1 MNLYASCQVGAPLHC
16 ALWPNVSV
24 VILDALTPCCPDSG
38 QQVDNC
44 YGKHNLVG
52 DTTMASSHEVV
63 RIDDVPAS
71 QDPLES
77 IDLFDYR
84 GMAPPMSS
92 SLDDASTPA
101 RRRKG
106 QLQLATS
113 RLLRRGSGKGT
124 TGHKRYQRSIK
135 DAFGGQL

>member
-16 ALWPNVSV
+16 ALWPNVWV
-24 VILDALTPCCPDSG
+24 VILDALTPCCLDSG
-38 QQVDNC
+38 QQADDCN
-44 YGKHNLVG
+44 GKHKAVG
-52 DTTMASSHEVV
+52 NTMMANSHEIV

-92 SLDDASTPA
+92 SSDDASA
-101 RRRKG
+101 LAQCKKG
-106 QLQLATS
+106 
-113 RLLRRGSGKGT
+113 
-124 TGHKRYQRSIK
+124 
-135 DAFGGQL
+135 

>member
-24 VILDALTPCCPDSG
+24 VISDALTPCCPDSG
-38 QQVDNC
+38 QQVDDHDV
-44 YGKHNLVG
+44 KHDAVG

-77 IDLFDYR
+77 IDLFDYQ

-92 SLDDASTPA
+92 SSDDASAPA

-106 QLQLATS
+106 
-113 RLLRRGSGKGT
+113 
-124 TGHKRYQRSIK
+124 
-135 DAFGGQL
+135 